1 MVLIKPRYK
10 QVWLQVKNNNL
21 QYVYSWLS
29 LSGIKWVFLSSKSI
43 WLTLHSFF
51 SWPCL
56 ISNESQVCESHLDP
70 SVRIPTVISSSSVN
84 LCKQGLK
91 PISNCSQL
99 SSCFPPMLYLYF
111 NTLSSTL
118 AIYSHCSIA
127 LTSTMF
133 LIYLSCLCYLSLKL
147 MVFSSITIRL
157 HLLADVQAHL

>member
-1 MVLIKPRYK
+1 MVLIQPRYK

-29 LSGIKWVFLSSKSI
+29 LSWIKWVCLSSKSI
-43 WLTLHSFF
+43 WLTIHSFL
-51 SWPCL
+51 SWPCF
-56 ISNESQVCESHLDP
+56 ISHVSQICESHVDP

-84 LCKQGLK
+84 HSKQGLK

-118 AIYSHCSIA
+118 AIYSHCYIA
-127 LTSTMF
+127 LTSIMF
-133 LIYLSCLCYLSLKL
+133 LIYLSCLCFLSLKS

-157 HLLADVQAHL
+157 YSC

>member
-1 MVLIKPRYK
+1 MVLIKLSQDINRSDYK
-10 QVWLQVKNNNL
+10 WKTIISNIYIQLIK
-21 QYVYSWLS
+21 
-29 LSGIKWVFLSSKSI
+29 SGIKWVFLSSKSI

-84 LCKQGLK
+84 HSKQGLK

-118 AIYSHCSIA
+118 AIYSQ
-127 LTSTMF
+127 LTSIMF
-133 LIYLSCLCYLSLKL
+133 LIYLSCLCFLSLKS

-157 HLLADVQAHL
+157 YSC